1 MLIVPNIYYDKYDDI
16 LIHWYNDGEYLWY
29 RFYDVAKAFGYN
41 ENSMV
46 DTWNN
51 FIDNNDKTIFEE
63 EVEDWKGNK
72 LVNERRYINT
82 VALFKLCDKYE
93 RVIGS
98 LRKHV
103 RNIEIDNGFAKV
115 NDDNNHILKTNLG
128 MMEQCLN
135 DKNYEKL
142 ASVSK
147 IVLDSKQIQ
156 QIRYSNPLKEEII
169 NEFRNDVYAC
179 DEIEEIEWN
188 IKMTK
193 REDDSEEERKAKYK
207 RYKENGNK
215 STCPAWIK
223 DIIK

>member
-1 MLIVPNIYYDKYDDI
+1 MLIVPNMYYDKYDNVK
-16 LIHWYNDGEYLWY
+16 LYWYHDGEQIWY
-29 RFYDVAKAFGYN
+29 RFYEIASMFGYG
-41 ENSMV
+41 ENGMV
-46 DTWNN
+46 DAWNN
-51 FIDNNDKTIFEE
+51 FIDNNDKTLFEE
-63 EVEDWKGNK
+63 EYIDLRGNK
-72 LVNERRYINT
+72 RIGKHQYINT

-135 DKNYEKL
+135 DNNYEKL

-156 QIRYSNPLKEEII
+156 QIRYGNPVKEEII

-188 IKMTK
+188 IKMIK